1 MALYPYQERVKSLIQ
16 AGRSVVL
23 QAPTGAGKTRAA
35 LAPFIEGFFD
45 FSAETFPRKCVYVV
59 PMRVLAH
66 QFVAEYQE
74 YAAAYH
80 RVHRREIKVTIQ
92 TGDQPEDRRFE
103 GDLVFCTVDQFLSS
117 FLTMPYSLPQRWA
130 NLNAGAMAGAYI
142 VCDEFHLLDPDSTLP
157 SVLYALRQLRALAPV
172 LVMTAT
178 FSRAMLGAL
187 ARDLGAEVEL
197 ISPEEAH
204 AIEMRDG
211 ATALRQRDWCVADTP
226 LTAEAVLAG
235 HHARSLAL
243 CNTVQGAQA
252 LYRDL
257 RNAIKMRGLNM
268 DLLLL
273 HSRFLPEDRRAIE
286 AELKRRFGKD
296 ADKNGSITAVAT
308 QAIEVGV
315 DITCERLHTELA
327 PTSALIQRAGR
338 CARYPGEQG
347 QVTVYPVERYAPY
360 GREANDRENDP
371 AWVKEMKAALEWLKT
386 HNGQAFDF
394 EHEQALVG
402 AVAAPHDQ
410 AVLEGL
416 AAGAPRH
423 EEAIHRVLRG
433 ERQSS
438 DSHLLVRDADSRLV
452 LIHPDPDALL
462 KNPYGATGFSLQR
475 STLYGM
481 FAQWQERDA
490 DVEWRV
496 KRLIEDKSASE
507 ETGQT
512 DYGWK
517 NLGDKDLLA
526 AANVLVV
533 HPALAGYLPDEGFVG
548 DRGDTGF
555 VSTLPPD
562 AASHTWEGTRYRLES
577 YAEHARRVVGAFTDL
592 ALPELRFAAPALEQ
606 VAGWPA
612 GSVTRAAWLIC
623 LFHDVGKLSQGWQAW
638 ARAYQKEIGAP
649 VKATF
654 AAAHT
659 DSDPNDPQHKAAGRT
674 VRPHKPNHA
683 GESALA
689 VGPILVQAL
698 EGNEPLVRAALTA
711 IVRHHTPFA
720 GSAAPYA
727 LEMQAGPHIQ
737 TTLKFLP
744 QEVQSRTNLSR
755 LKIKATQEQPVAIVG
770 PEDRYGWLAYTLLAR
785 ALRRADQEGTARGS
799 KEVCI
804 CTKRSIL

>member
-16 AGRSVVL
+16 AGKSVVL

-35 LAPFIEGFFD
+35 LAPFIESFFD
-45 FSAETFPRKCVYVV
+45 LPAETSPRKCLYVV

-74 YAAAYH
+74 YAAAYQ

-92 TGDQPEDRRFE
+92 TGDLPKDRRFE

-117 FLTMPYSLPQRWA
+117 FLAMPYSLPQRLA
-130 NLNAGAMAGAYI
+130 NLNAGAMAGAYV

-157 SVLYALRQLRALAPV
+157 SVLYALKQLRALAPV

-178 FSRAMLGAL
+178 FSSSMLGAL

-197 ISPEEAH
+197 VPPEEAR

-211 ATALRQRDWCVADTP
+211 ATALRQRVWRVAGAP
-226 LTAEAVLAG
+226 LTAEAVLTE

-257 RNAIKMRGLNM
+257 RHEINMRGLNV

-273 HSRFLPEDRRAIE
+273 HSRFLPEDRSTIE
-286 AELKRRFGKD
+286 TRLRQCFGQG
-296 ADKNGSITAVAT
+296 ASTNGSIIAVAT

-327 PTSALIQRAGR
+327 PASALIQRAGR

-347 QVTVYPVERYAPY
+347 QVTVYPVERYVPY
-360 GREANDRENDP
+360 GREASDSKNDP
-371 AWVKEMKAALEWLKT
+371 AWVKEMKSAWEWLRA

-394 EHEQALVG
+394 EHEQALVS

-410 AVLEGL
+410 AVLVGL

-423 EEAIHRVLRG
+423 QEAIHRMLRG
-433 ERQSS
+433 ERQSG
-438 DSHLLVRDADSRLV
+438 DSRLLVRDADSRLV
-452 LIHPDPDALL
+452 LIHPDPDTLL
-462 KNPYGATGFSLQR
+462 HNPYGATGFSLQR
-475 STLYGM
+475 STLHGM
-481 FAQWQERDA
+481 FAQWQERDV
-490 DVEWRV
+490 DVDWRV
-496 KRLIEDKSASE
+496 KRLIEDKPASE
-507 ETGQT
+507 EVGQT

-517 NLGDKDLLA
+517 NLEDKELLA

-562 AASHTWEGTRYRLES
+562 AAAHTWEGTRYRLES
-577 YAEHARRVVGAFTDL
+577 YAEHVRRVLEAFSDL

-606 VAGWPA
+606 AAGWPA
-612 GSVTRAAWLIC
+612 GSVTRAAWLAC

-638 ARAYQKEIGAP
+638 AHAYQKEIGAP
-649 VKATF
+649 IATTF

-659 DSDPNDPQHKAAGRT
+659 DSDPANAQHKAAGKT
-674 VRPHKPNHA
+674 VRPRKPNHA

-698 EGNEPLVRAALTA
+698 EGNEPLVRATLTA
-711 IVRHHTPFA
+711 MARHHTPFA
-720 GSAAPYA
+720 ENAAPYI
-727 LEMQAGPHIQ
+727 LEAQAGAQIQ
-737 TTLKFLP
+737 ATLEFLP
-744 QEVQSRTNLSR
+744 KEVQSRTNLSR
-755 LKIKATQEQPVAIVG
+755 LKVKATQEQLVAIIR
-770 PEDRYGWLAYTLLAR
+770 PEDCYGWLAYTQVVR

-799 KEVCI
+799 KEVPI
-804 CTKRSIL
+804 CTKGSIL